1 MTREMN
7 QETEDWLLKMSINEL
22 RTAVRARV
30 RMIEQLRSERDT
42 LIETLGIVNR
52 SCASEKKSR

>member
-1 MTREMN
+1 MN
-7 QETEDWLLKMSINEL
+7 QEKEDWLLKMSINEL
-22 RTAVRARV
+22 REALRVRV

-52 SCASEKKSR
+52 NCK

>member
-1 MTREMN
+1 MN
-7 QETEDWLLKMSINEL
+7 QEKEDWLLKMSINEL
-22 RTAVRARV
+22 REALRVRV

-52 SCASEKKSR
+52 SCASEKKNR